1 MICFD
6 YLIQIPNILF
16 NYPEYL
22 EYQIKEVFVLHYKQH
37 NLLREQFQNLS
48 RNVLPKD
55 WIYFNYKSTYYNGK
69 IKRLDTWTR
78 GCIYLSGK
86 CLFSR
91 KSNST
96 IANVCLFVC
105 HKAKPFNSLKSSS
118 FIFHPSSFFIHPSFI
133 LHHSSLFFIHHSF
146 ISRLLSFSA
155 CLMINLK

>member
-1 MICFD
+1 MD

-16 NYPEYL
+16 NYQEYF

-55 WIYFNYKSTYYNGK
+55 WIYFNYNSTYYNGK

-118 FIFHPSSFFIHPSFI
+118 FIILHSYFIILHSSFII
-133 LHHSSLFFIHHSF
+133 LHSSFLHFATFKLFSLFTTKVTF
-146 ISRLLSFSA
+146 
-155 CLMINLK
+155 